1 MVGKKRENT
10 KDHEQRMK
18 IEDDGM
24 GEFEDRI
31 EDDMDDGE
39 GEVIIHNDSDED
51 NDEAM
56 DDDEEDQDK
65 PENLPVYLPGRELEE
80 GEELVADQS
89 TYDMLHKMNVEWPC
103 LSFDILQDKLGSGR
117 ANFPMAC
124 YTVAGSQAPTANEN
138 KIYIMKMSSLHK
150 TKNDDDEEV
159 SDDENEDEDPVLEF
173 KTIAHEGGV
182 NRIRSMPHPEVSIV
196 AAMSETGKVNIYDIT
211 SHVDSFDIPGLIP
224 PRDTKPIYTIT
235 NHGAYEGYGID
246 WSPIQSG
253 HLLTGDG
260 KGRIFL
266 TTKTDS
272 GFTTDKTAFTG
283 HKSSIE
289 DIQWSPSQGGVFATC
304 SADQTVK
311 IWDSRTKNKPQLSVH
326 AHDSDVNVISWNR
339 SVEYLLASGSD
350 SGVFS
355 IWDLRTWPSSK
366 KTPETAATFSWHK
379 GPITSI
385 DWHPTESSVLAVSGA
400 DEQLTI
406 WDLALERDE
415 EEEPMVAIGA
425 GGQQIEVPP
434 QLLFIHQGQQNIKE
448 LHWHKQAPGVIIST
462 AYDGFNVFKTFNA

>member
-1 MVGKKRENT
+1 MVGKKRENPE
-10 KDHEQRMK
+10 DHEQRMK
-18 IEDDGM
+18 IEVDEGM

-39 GEVIIHNDSDED
+39 GEVVIHNDSDED

-56 DDDEEDQDK
+56 EEDEEEQEK
-65 PENLPVYLPGRELEE
+65 PEDLPVYLPGRELEE
-80 GEELVADQS
+80 GEELVADLS
-89 TYDMLHKMNVEWPC
+89 TYDMLHSMNVEWPC
-103 LSFDILQDKLGSGR
+103 LSFDILQDKLGNGR
-117 ANFPMAC
+117 TNFPMTC
-124 YTVAGSQAPTANEN
+124 YTVAGSQAPTASEN
-138 KIYIMKMSSLHK
+138 KIYIMKMSMLHK
-150 TKNDDDEEV
+150 TKFDDDDEF

-182 NRIRSMPHPEVSIV
+182 NRIRAMPHPEVSII

-211 SHVDSFDIPGLIP
+211 THVDSFDIPGLIP

-246 WSPIQSG
+246 WSSVQSG

-272 GFTTDKTAFTG
+272 GFITDKTAYTG

-289 DIQWSPSQGGVFATC
+289 DIQWSPSQGAVFATC
-304 SADQTVK
+304 SADQTIK

-326 AHDSDVNVISWNR
+326 AHDSDVNVISWN
-339 SVEYLLASGSD
+339 
-350 SGVFS
+350 S
-355 IWDLRTWPSSK
+355 IWDLRTWPQSK
-366 KTPETAATFSWHK
+366 TKTPETAATFNWHK
-379 GPITSI
+379 APITSI
-385 DWHPTESSVLAVSGA
+385 DWHPTETSMLAVSGA

-415 EEEPMVAIGA
+415 EEDPLIGIGA

-434 QLLFIHQGQQNIKE
+434 QLLFVHQGQKNIKE

-462 AYDGFNVFKTFNA
+462 AYDGFNVFKPFNA